1 MPKDTNKQKALTALL
16 NSPTI
21 TDAAKTCGLSEA
33 TIYRYLSED
42 DFKKEYRNAR
52 REVVENSITQI
63 QRITHKAV
71 ETLEKNLNCGKP
83 SDENRA
89 AQIILDNAIKG
100 VELVDVMERLEVLE
114 DAIEKSN

>member
-42 DFKKEYRNAR
+42 DFKKEYRKAQR
-52 REVVENSITQI
+52 QVIENSITQI
-63 QRITHKAV
+63 QRITFKAV
-71 ETLEKNLNCGKP
+71 ETLEKNLTCGNP
-83 SDENRA
+83 QVEVSA
-89 AQIILDNAIKG
+89 ARIVLDNSLKAVETMDILERLEELENAIKT
-100 VELVDVMERLEVLE
+100 E
-114 DAIEKSN
+114 N